1 MEEMRR
7 FNAVHSFQKKRTVRP
22 LTWLGTALCYFFA
35 VMVVI
40 KESEA
45 VISTPW

>member
-7 FNAVHSFQKKRTVRP
+7 FNAVHSSAKKRQSRP
-22 LTWLGTALCYFFA
+22 LMWLGTALCYFFA